1 MYFKKSYC
9 NTKIMELINLINY
22 CNNTHPKELI
32 IWEKNQKMIVFRK
45 KVNKLW
51 KNLTKTLRN
60 LRT

>member
-1 MYFKKSYC
+1 
-9 NTKIMELINLINY
+9 MELINLINY

-51 KNLTKTLRN
+51 KNLTKTLKN